1 MRANIPFTPD
11 SRPSRQ
17 DSSGAQSQAY
27 TRQRLRVGLRR
38 TLGEPRF
45 PRCGLPCRWFHM
57 RGVALAG
64 SSPGPSMGLANGAA
78 STAALLWLHG
88 TRHGWRNHRSLNEAY
103 RSRCEV
109 RPLCLSTPCVCLLAL
124 SVYSASAVCLLRLL
138 SLRRAWRR
146 RGRQADPH
154 NRAHAQHLCRD
165 SRGLAN
171 ASWGQGQG

>member
-88 TRHGWRNHRSLNEAY
+88 TAGGTTEAVARSGHSACLLPVSVY
-103 RSRCEV
+103 S
-109 RPLCLSTPCVCLLAL
+109 LCLSTPPLLSA
-124 SVYSASAVCLLRLL
+124 YSASVVCLLRLCCL
-138 SLRRAWRR
+138 PTPPSEPAASLAAAWEA
-146 RGRQADPH
+146 GGPA
-154 NRAHAQHLCRD
+154 
-165 SRGLAN
+165 
-171 ASWGQGQG
+171 